1 MKRFILILLVA
12 ILLFSLAACQ
22 PDTQHPV
29 SQTGKTTA
37 EQTPTVTPTQIP
49 YEDLQPCDTPPS
61 GEIFIPW
68 ESIQELPQVCYDMA
82 VYSSLN
88 ELISDAAYIFTA
100 TVADVEVEVLSE
112 KENWDTKEPV
122 HKTKVWYRLNI
133 GQNIKGDISADGSA
147 IYEFGHRYGEFNFYH
162 EYFPPMCY
170 GSTYLI
176 FAHEDKRLC
185 KPFVGYT
192 EILDGKM
199 VSTQYNT
206 MFRGQGID
214 NVTRE
219 IKDIT
224 TAMESPGELSID
236 EGMQSLLQ
244 AVSAEPDFIPSRDL
258 TTDEIDLMYR
268 FYNDE
273 LAEEYQG
280 KELSN
285 GDIVIW
291 VKTVRLTEQQMDVY
305 QASVGGAT
313 AEIAEEKDSHYKVT
327 TTRFHTLITICKYNE
342 DNATIHD
349 AFSELLGK

>member
-1 MKRFILILLVA
+1 MKRFILISLAAV
-12 ILLFSLAACQ
+12 LLFSLAACQ
-22 PDTQHPV
+22 RETQSPV
-29 SQTGKTTA
+29 SQTETTA
-37 EQTPTVTPTQIP
+37 EQTPIVKPTPIP
-49 YEDLQPCDTPPS
+49 YEELQTCDTPPS

-68 ESIQELPQVCYDMA
+68 ESIEDIPQVCYDMA

-112 KENWDTKEPV
+112 KEDWDTKEPV

-133 GQNIKGDISADGSA
+133 GQNIKGDILADGSA
-147 IYEFGHRYGEFNFYH
+147 IYEFGHRYGEFNFFH

-176 FAHEDKRLC
+176 FADEDKRLC

-199 VSTQYNT
+199 VSTQYNS
-206 MFRGQGID
+206 MLGEQEID
-214 NVTRE
+214 DVAE
-219 IKDIT
+219 QIKLIT
-224 TAMESPGELSID
+224 TAMDAPEELSID
-236 EGMQSLLQ
+236 KGIQSMLQ
-244 AVSAEPDFIPSRDL
+244 AISTEPDFTPSRDL

-268 FYNDE
+268 FYNDA

-305 QASVGGAT
+305 QTSVGAAT
-313 AEIAEEKDSHYKVT
+313 AEIAEAKGNRYKVT
-327 TTRFHTLITICKYNE
+327 ATRFHTLITICKCNE
-342 DNATIHD
+342 DNGTIHD
-349 AFSELLGK
+349 AFSDLLGE